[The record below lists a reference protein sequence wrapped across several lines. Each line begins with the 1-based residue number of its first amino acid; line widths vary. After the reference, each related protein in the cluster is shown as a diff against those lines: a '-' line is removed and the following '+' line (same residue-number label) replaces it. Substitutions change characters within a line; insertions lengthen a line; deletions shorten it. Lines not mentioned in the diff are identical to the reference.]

1 MCLLLRFVLA
11 SLATWRL
18 THLLTNEDGPADVLY
33 RLRVKLGASLM
44 GQLMD
49 CFYCLSFCVAAPF
62 TLLIARRPLEWLFA
76 WLALSGAACLL
87 QHVIESRF
95 FAQINICEEDAGSG
109 MFRPENNRRNRA
121 LTPI

>member
-1 MCLLLRFVLA
+1 MCLVLQFVLA

-18 THLLTNEDGPADVLY
+18 THLLTNEDGPADLLY
-33 RLRVKLGASLM
+33 RLRVKLGSGLV

-62 TLLIARRPLEWLFA
+62 ALLLARRPLEWFFVWIA
-76 WLALSGAACLL
+76 SSGAACLL

-95 FAQINICEEDAGSG
+95 FAQTREAEARDG
-109 MFRPENNRRNRA
+109 MLQPENNRRNRA
-121 LTPI
+121 LTPV